1 MSFSASVSAAELRS
15 ERPSKFEYR
24 DNVFYV
30 DDPALGFVRSMP
42 IETFL
47 QNFEG
52 AAKAIIAYHAS
63 ISLPLAAGKVI
74 PFRKAS

>member
-1 MSFSASVSAAELRS
+1 MAFGVTVAELRS
-15 ERPSKFEYR
+15 DRPSKFEYR
-24 DNVFYV
+24 NNRFYV

-47 QNFEG
+47 RNFEG
-52 AAKAIIAYHAS
+52 AAKAIIAMHAR
-63 ISLPLAAGKVI
+63 AGIIETSAEVI